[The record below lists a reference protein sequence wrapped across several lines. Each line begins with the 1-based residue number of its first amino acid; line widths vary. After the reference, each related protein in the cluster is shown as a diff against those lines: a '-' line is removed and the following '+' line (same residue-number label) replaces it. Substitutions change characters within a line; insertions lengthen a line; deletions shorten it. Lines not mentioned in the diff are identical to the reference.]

1 MENKLQLYESKKQQL
16 NKLALDG
23 KYGTKKFKELNKEV
37 QDLAIEI
44 NKENHCY
51 YDNETWI
58 TKFDLSNIKL
68 TGNELTDYIA
78 NELNKLNG
86 VVLARQIDNGKV
98 NYSVSVIT
106 PYYVYHYKLYRG
118 YNNIVNLESNN
129 FGSRGNKTY
138 TNKKIPVKHIA
149 ELEYSDWCGFKIEEH
164 PYILPKNNSD
174 DFKLKEYVYVA
185 STQTDP
191 FKKEGGHH

>member
-1 MENKLQLYESKKQQL
+1 MENKLQLYETKQRQSCEL
-16 NKLALDG
+16 GLAG

-58 TKFDLSNIKL
+58 TKFNLSNDKL

-86 VVLARQIDNGKV
+86 VVLEKQIDNGKV
-98 NYSVSVIT
+98 NYSVAVIT

-129 FGSRGNKTY
+129 FGVRGNKTY
-138 TNKKIPVKHIA
+138 TNKKVPVKHIA
-149 ELEYSDWCGFKIEEH
+149 ELQYSDWCEFKIEEH
-164 PYILPKNNSD
+164 PYILPKND
-174 DFKLKEYVYVA
+174 TDKFELVKYEYEE
-185 STQTDP
+185 STQVNP
-191 FKKEGGHH
+191 FNEII